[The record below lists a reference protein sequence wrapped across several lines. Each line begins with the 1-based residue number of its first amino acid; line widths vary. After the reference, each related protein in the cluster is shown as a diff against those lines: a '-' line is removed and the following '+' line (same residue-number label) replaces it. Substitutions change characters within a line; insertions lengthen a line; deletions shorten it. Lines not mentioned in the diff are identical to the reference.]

1 MHLKI
6 GCPWSAYVIPWS
18 SYCQV
23 SIEEEETIPTLST
36 VAIRVRVVG

>member
-18 SYCQV
+18 SCCQV
-23 SIEEEETIPTLST
+23 SKEEEETIPTLST
-36 VAIRVRVVG
+36 VAI